1 MVKTFNTTGVS
12 KSSGGSGIGMLIG
25 VLALAG
31 IGYLIYTSTKKKKEE
46 QKPTYEI

>member
-12 KSSGGSGIGMLIG
+12 KSGGSGIGMLIG